1 MTDQELLQQIK
12 KGERGAFR
20 VFVERYQ
27 RDVYAVAWQLCGNHD
42 DADELAQTV
51 FVKAYKAIATFRG
64 DAAIKTWLM
73 RIATNSYIDSKRGAL
88 RQRLQRLDETK
99 PAALEEQTAN
109 APQAELTFFR
119 QHLERAME
127 KLSAGEKTAFT
138 LRHLQ
143 ACSIREIASTL
154 KTSEGTVKSHLNRAL
169 TKLRQ
174 ALAFYDPHMG
184 EER

>member
-1 MTDQELLQQIK
+1 MTDQELLQEIR

-20 VFVERYQ
+20 VLVERYQ
-27 RDVYAVAWQLCGNHD
+27 RDVYGVAWQLCGNHD

-51 FVKAYKAIATFRG
+51 FVKAYKAIDSFRG
-64 DAAIKTWLM
+64 EAAIKTWLM
-73 RIATNSYIDSKRGAL
+73 RIAANSYIDSKRGAL
-88 RQRLQRLDETK
+88 RQRLQRLEES
-99 PAALEEQTAN
+99 PAAYEKGAENTA
-109 APQAELTFFR
+109 QAELTFFR

-174 ALAFYDPHMG
+174 ALAFYDPRMG